1 MAGNCGSITDDIF
14 NNCDETLIGGVR
26 DRLILFNKA
35 DLDNG
40 SYTRNVTNGQIIEGI
55 TLPSSP
61 QARGYVFE
69 GQNNSIDAS
78 TSLSKGRYSVG
89 YLHRIVFRIFT
100 NSPAVKEQLEAM
112 AKGKVVA
119 IIQNNFQGASGQ
131 ASFELFGMEAG
142 LEVLELTADK
152 SDADTQG
159 AYVVTLSTNEQFRE
173 GHLPATPFLTD
184 FETTRDWIEA
194 LL

>member
-1 MAGNCGSITDDIF
+1 MAGNCGKISDDIF

-26 DRLILFNKA
+26 DRLILFNKI

-40 SYTRNVTNGQIIEGI
+40 SYTKNITNSQIIEGI
-55 TLPSSP
+55 TLPTSP
-61 QARGYVFE
+61 QTRAYAFE
-69 GQNNSIDAS
+69 GQNNSIDVS
-78 TSLSKGRYSVG
+78 TSLSKGTYSVG
-89 YLHRIVFRIFT
+89 YLHKTVFRVFT
-100 NSPAVKEQLEAM
+100 NNPAVKEQLEAM

-119 IIQNNFQGASGQ
+119 IVQNNFQGATGQ
-131 ASFELFGMEAG
+131 GAFELLGMEAG
-142 LEVLELTADK
+142 LEVIELTSDK
-152 SDADTQG
+152 SDGDTQG
-159 AYVVTLSTNEQFRE
+159 AYVVTLSTNEKYRE

>member
-1 MAGNCGSITDDIF
+1 MAGNCGKITDDIF

-26 DRLILFNKA
+26 DRLILFNT
-35 DLDNG
+35 DDIDNG
-40 SYTRNVTNGQIIEGI
+40 SITRNTSNGQIIEGI

-61 QARGYVFE
+61 QARGFVFE

-89 YLHRIVFRIFT
+89 YIHRLVFRIFT

-119 IIQNNFQGASGQ
+119 IVQNNFQGASGQ
-131 ASFELFGMEAG
+131 GAFEISGLEAG
-142 LEVLELTADK
+142 LEVIELTSDK

-173 GHLPATPFLTD
+173 GHLPATAFLTD